1 MNQSSQDLL
10 QQQYDSLPYPK
21 IPLEKSPAK
30 DYDSLFAND
39 LTTSYY
45 LCHQRVIDTKKQVIL
60 DVGCGSG
67 WTTLNLAFA
76 NPNAKIIAIDLSQ
89 NSLDVA
95 KKRLEYHQFNDV
107 EFHPILIEN
116 IAELNYQYDYINCE
130 DVLCLLDEPLDAL
143 KTFKSVLK
151 PDGIIHTDFHNYYQR
166 FVYYTS
172 QELFRC
178 LGLLEENPDD
188 FEINVVVETM
198 KNLKPNVLLKQK
210 VGGLFNQENID
221 IKSDKVRQAI
231 LMNHLLQND
240 KGYTIPKVFE
250 MLRESKLKFLSM
262 VNWRQWEIRDLFQEN
277 NLPTV
282 WEFALENASEEE
294 KLHFYELLHPCHR
307 IIDFW
312 CSHDEISSSF
322 QPPSTWEE
330 NDWQKAKIYLH
341 PQLKLPEV
349 KQDLLIAIKQQNPW
363 EVSKFI
369 KLPTTMPIYLSAGLA
384 AVLLILWEK
393 PATLA
398 ELVSYYLKIQPIDLV
413 TGEEKNYSEAEK
425 EIIDLVVKLETF
437 LYLLVEKI

>member
-1 MNQSSQDLL
+1 MNQSSQNLL

-30 DYDSLFAND
+30 DYESLFVND
-39 LTTSYY
+39 LSTSYY
-45 LCHQRVIDTKKQVIL
+45 LRHQRVIDRKDTVIL

-76 NPNAKIIAIDLSQ
+76 NPNAKIVAIDLSQ

-95 KKRLEYHQFNDV
+95 KQRLEYHQFNHV
-107 EFHPILIEN
+107 EFHQILIEN
-116 IAELNYQYDYINCE
+116 IGELNYQYDYINCQ
-130 DVLCLLDEPLDAL
+130 DVLYLLDEPLEAL

-151 PDGIIHTDFHNYYQR
+151 PHGIIHTDFHNYYQR
-166 FVYYTS
+166 FFYYTS

-188 FEINVVVETM
+188 FEINVVVETI
-198 KNLKPNVLLKQK
+198 KNLKPDVLFKQRL
-210 VGGLFNQENID
+210 GGLFSQYKFEE
-221 IKSDKVRQAI
+221 KSDEFKQAI

-262 VNWRQWEIRDLFQEN
+262 VNWRQWEIRDLFQDN

-282 WEFALENASEEE
+282 WEFVLENSSEEE
-294 KLHFYELLHPCHR
+294 KLHLFELLHPYHR

-312 CSHDEISSSF
+312 CSHDDISFSF
-322 QPPSTWEE
+322 QPLSTWEE
-330 NDWQKAKIYLH
+330 NDWQTAKIYLH

-349 KQDLLIAIKQQNPW
+349 KEDLLMAIKRQNPW

-369 KLPTTMPIYLSAGLA
+369 KLPTTVPIYLSASLA

-393 PATLA
+393 PATLR
-398 ELVSYYLKIQPIDLV
+398 ELVSYSLKIQPINLV

-425 EIIDLVVKLETF
+425 EIIDLVIKLETF
-437 LYLLVEKI
+437 LYLLVELP